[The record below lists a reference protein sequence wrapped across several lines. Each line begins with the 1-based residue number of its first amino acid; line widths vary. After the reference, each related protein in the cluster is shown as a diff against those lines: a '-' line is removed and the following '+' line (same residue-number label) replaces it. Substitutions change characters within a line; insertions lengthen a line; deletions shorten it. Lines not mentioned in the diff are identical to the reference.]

1 MRPRIALRSPSK
13 SPKAP
18 GGASPHTGSASPG
31 ARGSRRSL
39 VETDEDD
46 QDNQDDQHDQDDHD
60 DDVGSDEAAS
70 KTHSGQPGERV
81 SGGSPKG
88 AIRARVGLVAGNVSV
103 ADQIRWGL
111 RNPRRDWGG
120 RGTPNWW
127 VGAPKLERNV
137 RTLNMKKYE

>member
-46 QDNQDDQHDQDDHD
+46 QDNQDDQDDHD

-88 AIRARVGLVAGNVSV
+88 AIRASVGLVAGNVSV